1 MAGNSSIYELRK
13 RQDDNNLKRWQ
24 DWSVSI
30 NYVVEQFNDVIS
42 NLTERLDMAESAIE
56 ALKFRI
62 DNDNNYVKLQNS
74 ELQIPSSDKST
85 YSRPCGVFS
94 NVQDGA
100 NIFYVYSNKTIS
112 GLYLNGIP
120 VKYIESPETTSNT
133 NNTDNVNGPN
143 QAPTIRPP
151 HTDDTTT
158 LTNAFVRN
166 VVQAYVEKYGRDA
179 LSELG
184 DWTITPL
191 NEQGAGSTTSGGST
205 TPDGTTELDD
215 GTVLEFYET
224 DNGIDVVVKTDQI
237 TNEENIA
244 EVTTTLNDTEAV
256 QEIITSL
263 QTNNESTSNTTNSI
277 CLPFASFSG
286 SETGTIL
293 TFKTDNA
300 TKISGDIKIYFSL
313 NSSLNFNNIAD
324 DNTDILTLKINYGKQ
339 TAKSLYTLDKSK
351 LSKVLIKNTAM
362 VEQKE
367 SITKTAANIGQYSTI
382 KTVASVAEQQS
393 SARPSQTLGSMQT
406 SLSSGYS
413 PRKVKK

>member
-13 RQDDNNLKRWQ
+13 RQDDDNLKRWQ

-100 NIFYVYSNKTIS
+100 NIFYAYSNKTIS
-112 GLYLNGIP
+112 GLYLNDIP
-120 VKYIESPETTSNT
+120 VKYIENSESLETTSNT
-133 NNTDNVNGPN
+133 AD
-143 QAPTIRPP
+143 
-151 HTDDTTT
+151 
-158 LTNAFVRN
+158 
-166 VVQAYVEKYGRDA
+166 
-179 LSELG
+179 
-184 DWTITPL
+184 
-191 NEQGAGSTTSGGST
+191 STC
-205 TPDGTTELDD
+205 
-215 GTVLEFYET
+215 
-224 DNGIDVVVKTDQI
+224 I
-237 TNEENIA
+237 
-244 EVTTTLNDTEAV
+244 
-256 QEIITSL
+256 
-263 QTNNESTSNTTNSI
+263 
-277 CLPFASFSG
+277 PFASFSG

-313 NSSLNFNNIAD
+313 NSSLNFNNITD

-339 TAKSLYTLDKSK
+339 TTKSLYTLDKSK

-367 SITKTAANIGQYSTI
+367 SITKTSANIGQYSTV

-393 SARPSQTLGSMQT
+393 SVSSSRTLGSMQT